1 MTLSIG
7 ILSGSY
13 RPESQAK
20 RLGLYLEKAFCTKG
34 THVVIVDAKEHG
46 VPLLDKTYATD
57 PKGAPQNIQKLHTLF
72 ESLDA
77 FVLVSAEYNHL
88 PVPGLLNMLN
98 FFYPEYHHKPSGL
111 VTYSTGNIGGA
122 RVEPFLRTI
131 ADTLGMPSIAP
142 LLSCPRV
149 HELLDPQGN
158 MQNASPNHKASQAFL
173 KQTDIFVSTLM
184 QYAKFF
190 YNMRQE
196 NSL

>member
-20 RLGLYLEKAFCTKG
+20 RLGLYLQNAFCAKNA
-34 THVVIVDAKEHG
+34 HVAIVDAKEHD
-46 VPLLDKTYATD
+46 VPLLDKTYAAD
-57 PKGAPQNIQKLHTLF
+57 PKGAAKNIQQLHELF
-72 ESLDA
+72 KSLDA

-98 FFYPEYHHKPSGL
+98 FFYTEYHHKPSGL

-142 LLSCPRV
+142 LLSCARV
-149 HELLDPQGN
+149 HELLDPAGN
-158 MQNASPNHKASQAFL
+158 IQNASPNHKAGQAFL